1 MKLVL
6 YLGWL
11 VILILYSI
19 SYEMKWWTGGVDV
32 RPMDDEVREI
42 KIWKASKR
50 KTKSEIRKEKSVW
63 ESNESKC
70 LKRSPDV
77 FFFCVFTLFSF
88 SLTFR
93 DVEAVTSLRL
103 ASCFQN
109 VWKQMQQKM
118 ELKTKRFW
126 DKVL

>member
-1 MKLVL
+1 M
-6 YLGWL
+6 
-11 VILILYSI
+11 SQ
-19 SYEMKWWTGGVDV
+19 S
-32 RPMDDEVREI
+32 
-42 KIWKASKR
+42 ASK
-50 KTKSEIRKEKSVW
+50 EV
-63 ESNESKC
+63 
-70 LKRSPDV
+70 PM

-88 SLTFR
+88 KSLTFR

>member
-1 MKLVL
+1 M
-6 YLGWL
+6 
-11 VILILYSI
+11 SQ
-19 SYEMKWWTGGVDV
+19 S
-32 RPMDDEVREI
+32 
-42 KIWKASKR
+42 ASKEVPM
-50 KTKSEIRKEKSVW
+50 S
-63 ESNESKC
+63 
-70 LKRSPDV
+70 
-77 FFFCVFTLFSF
+77 FFCVFTWTLFSF

-118 ELKTKRFW
+118 ESKTKRFW

>member
-1 MKLVL
+1 M
-6 YLGWL
+6 
-11 VILILYSI
+11 SQ
-19 SYEMKWWTGGVDV
+19 S
-32 RPMDDEVREI
+32 
-42 KIWKASKR
+42 ASK
-50 KTKSEIRKEKSVW
+50 EV
-63 ESNESKC
+63 
-70 LKRSPDV
+70 PM